1 MLTWLLSV
9 RKKEWFLSEGA
20 QAPVAAVM
28 GAVSSLGVG
37 LATDI
42 IDFRRSSTHPEK
54 GEKPRDTS
62 PIKAISKHNSESPSS
77 EKIAA
82 SAAATDAPP
91 PALRNAGTF
100 KKYKKYGRTRR
111 LVANVATHLGR
122 SKHRFPTYSTRTQV
136 WKESLRHSPH
146 ETFRFLS
153 CDCRCVECHTDQ
165 IIQHP
170 LHFSTT
176 SPTASTTRP
185 SSS

>member
-1 MLTWLLSV
+1 MLTSLLSV

-54 GEKPRDTS
+54 GEKARDTS
-62 PIKAISKHNSESPSS
+62 PIKATSKHNSDTPSS

-82 SAAATDAPP
+82 SAAATEPPP

-111 LVANVATHLGR
+111 LAANVATHLGR
-122 SKHRFPTYSTRTQV
+122 GKQRLPTYSTRTQV
-136 WKESLRHSPH
+136 WRESLRHSPH
-146 ETFRFLS
+146 EIFKFLS
-153 CDCRCVECHTDQ
+153 CDCRCIGCHTDQ
-165 IIQHP
+165 KY
-170 LHFSTT
+170 
-176 SPTASTTRP
+176 
-185 SSS
+185 